1 MCAAIERFV
10 KWEPISGL
18 PRNLDTP
25 SLLSDYEKGFQLTL
39 AEPHAEGRV
48 FTIVFEKPL
57 AFRSANE
64 SYRLKLI
71 ELLGT
76 ELPWPTFKVEN
87 SEWLKWFHDQ
97 TLGIYCDW
105 QVEHF
110 LFVGED
116 IVEVLSNREPTCVEV
131 KRTST
136 FGWK

>member
-1 MCAAIERFV
+1 MSAAIERFV
-10 KWEPISGL
+10 KWELMSGL

-25 SLLSDYEKGFQLTL
+25 SLISDYERGFQLTL

-48 FTIVFEKPL
+48 FTVAFEKPL

-71 ELLGT
+71 ELLHT

-87 SEWLKWFHDQ
+87 SEWLEWFHDQ
-97 TLGIYCDW
+97 TLGIYRDW
-105 QVEHF
+105 PVEHF

-116 IVEVLSNREPTCVEV
+116 IVEVLSSREPTCVEV